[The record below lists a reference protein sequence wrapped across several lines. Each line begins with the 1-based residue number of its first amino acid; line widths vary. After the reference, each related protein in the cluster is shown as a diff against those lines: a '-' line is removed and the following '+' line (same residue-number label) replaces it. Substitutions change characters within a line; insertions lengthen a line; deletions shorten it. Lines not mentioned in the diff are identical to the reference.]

1 MNKKEVGPP
10 CFSKIDK
17 KLKAMRPTIPQEL
30 HIGILENLPP
40 HPETLARVSVVCRA
54 WRRIVN
60 DPGFLPRCRTRHG
73 APLTI
78 GFFHNSDALPRPF
91 VPVDDT
97 TGFDFKWPS
106 DKKWTFMDC
115 RHGRVLLRD
124 MNWFLVWHPLTGH
137 RYRIEAE
144 SSRWGE
150 YNESSI
156 NAALL
161 CVVGDD
167 DDGHNVCCQQP
178 TSPFRVALVHSDFH
192 GRVYAG
198 VYSSLTRQWTSEP
211 TSVNIPSVRAI
222 RAEPCV
228 VIFNTMYQPLYDYR
242 VLAYDMDKCTLTVFN
257 RPRGGNVRLMKID
270 GSARLGL
277 AAVHGLTMR
286 LWARGA
292 YGGWVLR
299 TTVDLGEVVAG
310 LSKAP
315 LPRTDPRFMV
325 MPPVKIIGVAEEG
338 DTLFLWTMVGIF
350 KLCPKTMEVKKVC
363 ETAEG
368 MEIVYPY
375 TAFPVSPIGN
385 IVHLNAA

>member
-1 MNKKEVGPP
+1 MIKKEMGLP

-17 KLKAMRPTIPQEL
+17 KLKAMGTAMPQEL
-30 HIGILENLPP
+30 HLGILENLPP

-54 WRRIVN
+54 WRHIVN
-60 DPGFLPRCRTRHG
+60 DPGFLARCRKRHRV
-73 APLTI
+73 PLTI

-91 VPVDDT
+91 VHAGDT
-97 TGFDFKWPS
+97 ASFDFKWPT

-124 MNWFLVWHPLTGH
+124 MNWFLVWHPMTGH

-150 YNESSI
+150 YSERSM

-161 CVVGDD
+161 CVGDN
-167 DDGHNVCCQQP
+167 DGHNICCQQP
-178 TSPFRVALVHSDFH
+178 TSPFRVALMHSDSH
-192 GRVYAG
+192 GHVYAG
-198 VYSSLTRQWTSEP
+198 VYSSITRQWSPQP
-211 TSVNIPSVRAI
+211 TSVNLPLVCDI

-242 VLAYDMDKCTLTVFN
+242 ILAYDMDKGTLTVFN

-270 GSARLGL
+270 GSARLGI
-277 AAVHGLTMR
+277 AVAHGLTMR

-315 LPRTDPRFMV
+315 LPKTDPRFLV
-325 MPPVKIIGVAEEG
+325 MPSVKIIGVAEEG

-363 ETAEG
+363 ETVEG
-368 MEIVYPY
+368 METVYPY
-375 TAFPVSPIGN
+375 TAFPNSHVGN
-385 IVHLNAA
+385 NVHLNVV